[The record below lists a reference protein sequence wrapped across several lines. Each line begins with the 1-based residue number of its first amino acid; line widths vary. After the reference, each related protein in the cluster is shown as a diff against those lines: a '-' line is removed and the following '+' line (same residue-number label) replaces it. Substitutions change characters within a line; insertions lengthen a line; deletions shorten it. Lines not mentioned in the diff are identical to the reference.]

1 MVHKSDSCSVRFREL
16 ADKLYALNKIT
27 AETSDNSKIE
37 FDDLLKIAKSEH
49 REAFLKFDYKKDRLD
64 EFILPFLMR
73 LSDSKELCTVCKVIF
88 VLSHDQNFTERGF
101 SINKEVVDDNMKEK
115 SLISQRIVYDTIH
128 SCYDGKVLDFQVTP
142 GLRKACRLAYR
153 KYKSE
158 LENTITAKKD
168 NVNLKRKLTREVI
181 QNVKKQKLNDE
192 DTINAVRK
200 SVNCETFAADQ
211 EQNLRVS
218 KAAAFIRMISEK
230 EKTLR
235 ELADAEK
242 KLGK

>member
-1 MVHKSDSCSVRFREL
+1 
-16 ADKLYALNKIT
+16 
-27 AETSDNSKIE
+27 
-37 FDDLLKIAKSEH
+37 
-49 REAFLKFDYKKDRLD
+49 
-64 EFILPFLMR
+64 
-73 LSDSKELCTVCKVIF
+73 
-88 VLSHDQNFTERGF
+88 
-101 SINKEVVDDNMKEK
+101 MKEK

-142 GLRKACRLAYR
+142 GLRKACRLTYR

-168 NVNLKRKLTREVI
+168 NVNLKRKLKREVI

-200 SVNCETFAADQ
+200 SVNYQTFAADQ

-230 EKTLR
+230 ENTER
-235 ELADAEK
+235 TC
-242 KLGK
+242 